1 MRELLIFICGMV
13 FVSFA
18 YPMLDAISTLFQNWL
33 GSKSV
38 SLQVKA
44 EKTKMEVDQ
53 TPVHA
58 VGFQIPQE
66 PEQDDEDWGED
77 E

>member
-1 MRELLIFICGMV
+1 MKELGIFIFGMV
-13 FVSFA
+13 FVSFV
-18 YPMLDAISTLFQNWL
+18 YPMLDAISTLFQNCL

-44 EKTKMEVDQ
+44 EKAKMEVDQ

-66 PEQDDEDWGED
+66 PEQDDEDWEED